1 MKTKKIIEVLEFID
15 NYCKN
20 NRTCVDCY
28 FFHKHYKSCL
38 LYDMNFSE
46 NYINDIKNN
55 LKDVEEL

>member
-20 NRTCVDCY
+20 DCENCGFGVKGYNTCY
-28 FFHKHYKSCL
+28 L
-38 LYDMNFSE
+38 T
-46 NYINDIKNN
+46 IKYVGWNTEKIKEQ